1 VTCGDLFAGIGGMSL
16 GLERAGF
23 TVRWQVECEP
33 YCENILAR
41 HWPDVARRRDVRFA
55 GAATLEPV
63 DLIAGGFP
71 CQDVSAAGKGA
82 GLERGHRS
90 GLWREFAR
98 IVGELRPRWV
108 LVENVPALRG
118 RGADIVLGDLETA
131 GYACWPVVVGARHVG
146 APHRRDR
153 VWIVGRLENAAGER
167 GRAFGGGADEHG
179 RGDLRA
185 DGSRGASERVENAV
199 RHADAGPP
207 GELRRSPGEA
217 AGHLRRGQAPT
228 VGRDG
233 ESPFASRARA
243 GVGLADAS
251 GIALR
256 DESGGRGGARGA
268 DSAEPRAVGVGLAD
282 TNGGGCQGNGSG
294 SLLDGERAAF
304 GYDVDG
310 CHRAVGLADRDA
322 TRLERRGVPRCER
335 AEQWPARPGRSPHE
349 WEAPRTVESPMGRAA
364 HGVSARLASA
374 RWRNELKALGNAV
387 VPQVVEVIGR
397 AILAVARA

>member
-1 VTCGDLFAGIGGMSL
+1 MTCGDLFAGIGGMSL

-98 IVGELRPRWV
+98 IVRELRPRWV
-108 LVENVPALRG
+108 LVENVPALRS
-118 RGADIVLGDLETA
+118 RGADLVLGDLDAA
-131 GYACWPVVVGARHVG
+131 GYAAWPLVVGARHVG

-153 VWIVGRLENAAGER
+153 VWIVGRLENAAR
-167 GRAFGGGADEHG
+167 R
-179 RGDLRA
+179 
-185 DGSRGASERVENAV
+185 
-199 RHADAGPP
+199 ADAGPP
-207 GELRRSPGEA
+207 GQLRRPQGEA
-217 AGHLRRGQAPT
+217 AGHLCRGQAPA

-233 ESPFASRARA
+233 ESPFASGAGMAAAAEFGERATHAQDATERGTRAWADSRGRGA
-243 GVGLADAS
+243 GVGQADAS

-256 DESGGRGGARGA
+256 DESGGRGGPRGA
-268 DSAEPRAVGVGLAD
+268 DSPEPRPVGIGQAD
-282 TNGGGCQGNGSG
+282 TNGAGCAGERGRG
-294 SLLDGERAAF
+294 LLDGERAPS
-304 GYDVDG
+304 GHDVDG
-310 CHRAVGLADRDA
+310 RNRAVGLADRDP
-322 TRLERRGVPRCER
+322 TRLEGRRVPGCER
-335 AEQWPARPGRSPHE
+335 AEQWPARPGCAPHE
-349 WEAPRTVESPMGRAA
+349 WEEPRTVESPVGCAT

-397 AILAVARA
+397 AILAVEG